1 MSARCPECHWSLG
14 FFGVRPKSHATFACP
29 KCGRALI
36 YRGHERL
43 VQVAISSIALL
54 TLALIRIDE
63 PRGHLYALFGVGF
76 SMLLVY
82 IGKQTERFDR
92 AGDFEEREL

>member
-1 MSARCPECHWSLG
+1 MSARCPECHWRLG
-14 FFGVRPKSHATFACP
+14 FFGVRPKSRTTLACP
-29 KCGRALI
+29 KCGRALF

-43 VQVAISSIALL
+43 VQVAISSISLL

-63 PRGHLYALFGVGF
+63 PRGHLYVLFGVGF

-82 IGKQTERFDR
+82 VGKQTERFES
-92 AGDFEEREL
+92 AEDFEGRHE